1 MAYLELRN
9 VSKSYGCG
17 EHRTP
22 VVRQF
27 SLAVEEGECL
37 ALLGPPGS
45 GKSTILSL
53 VAGLVLPDFGSIN
66 LAGRP
71 IVGPGPDRLFLSQSC
86 ALLPSQTVLENLI
99 AAVESVEPTASKEV
113 CRRRAERLLDAYGL
127 TPLVR
132 KRPSELTAAQRKR
145 VALGRTLAMNPDVL
159 LMDDPFAGLDPASR
173 IALQAETAAGL
184 ANERKTCL
192 LATDDVNEALLLA
205 DRVVS
210 LTPATFDNAAPPV
223 TAPLVIDVPHP
234 RQRRQL
240 QHGRLHELRSTLTMR
255 QRNRHHCEAP
265 SSAIA

>member
-1 MAYLELRN
+1 MAYLELRD

-27 SLAVEEGECL
+27 SLSVEEGECV

-53 VAGLVLPDFGSIN
+53 VAGLVLPDFGSIH

-71 IVGPGPDRLFLSQSC
+71 VVGPGPDRLFLSQSC
-86 ALLPSQTVLENLI
+86 ALLPSQTVLENLV
-99 AAVESVEPTASKEV
+99 AAVESVQPTASKDV

-132 KRPSELTAAQRKR
+132 KRPGELTVAQRKR
-145 VALGRTLAMNPDVL
+145 VALARTLAMNPDVL

-173 IALQAETAAGL
+173 AALLNETADGL
-184 ANERKTCL
+184 ATERKTCL

-205 DRVVS
+205 DRVVPLS
-210 LTPATFDNAAPPV
+210 SSVEPQIAP
-223 TAPLVIDVPHP
+223 PLVIDVPHP
-234 RQRRQL
+234 RRRRHL
-240 QHGRLHELRSTLTMR
+240 QHGRLHELHRTLTSR
-255 QRNRHHCEAP
+255 LRNSRDRCEAP